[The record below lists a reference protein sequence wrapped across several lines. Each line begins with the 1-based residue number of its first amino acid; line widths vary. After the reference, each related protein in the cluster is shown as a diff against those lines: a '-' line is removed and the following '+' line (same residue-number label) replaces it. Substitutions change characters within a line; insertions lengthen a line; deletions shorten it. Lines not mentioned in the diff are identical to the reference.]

1 MITGNQSIMA
11 RQLLGWQQN
20 DIADAIGFSIVTIQR
35 FEQGRVVPK
44 KATLDKIF
52 QTYSNHGIEFLDGE
66 GVRRRQDTITIY
78 DGADFYL
85 KLLDDVY
92 YTLKEKKGELL
103 YMFVDNELSPPEV
116 IKSEARIRK
125 IANVRSM
132 VREGDT
138 HLLYP
143 LKEYRYIPG
152 NYYANYNV
160 VIFGDKVATMLDNN
174 TKAMVVRDQN
184 GAEIMR
190 NIFNQLWASYDTPTK
205 TTAPETYE

>member
-1 MITGNQSIMA
+1 MITGKQCSNA
-11 RQLLGWQQN
+11 RNLLDWSQG
-20 DIADAIGFSIVTIQR
+20 DLADAIGVKTPTIR
-35 FEQGRVVPK
+35 TFEQNRVQPK
-44 KATLDKIF
+44 QKNLEAIYQAFIDE
-52 QTYSNHGIEFLDGE
+52 GIEFMEGE
-66 GVRRRQDTITIY
+66 GVRFRQDTITVY

-103 YMFVDNELSPPEV
+103 YMFIDNDLSTPEV

-152 NYYANYNV
+152 TYYSNYNV
-160 VIFGDKVATMLDNN
+160 VIFGDKFAIMLDNN
-174 TKAMVVRDQN
+174 TKAMVVRDRN
-184 GAEIMR
+184 VAEVMR
-190 NIFNQLWASYDTPTK
+190 NIFTQLWDSYKAPTK